1 MVSLDVL
8 EFILVLTA
16 FILGLVV
23 GLVISSLKKERFRKL
38 SSHDLS
44 AIETMAPPSEKRF
57 FPPPFQKTFSGPDE
71 IAAPAVVI
79 ERPEVKV
86 TRKIM
91 EGAWVCSKCGSA
103 DATLIH
109 RKGCDKCYKIQ

>member
-23 GLVISSLKKERFRKL
+23 GLVINSLRKERFSKL
-38 SSHDLS
+38 SPRDLS
-44 AIETMAPPSEKRF
+44 AIDTRPLPSEERY
-57 FPPPFQKTFSGPDE
+57 FPPPFQKAFSGLDV

-79 ERPEVKV
+79 EREEVKV
-86 TRKIM
+86 KRNIM
-91 EGAWVCSKCGSA
+91 EGAWVCSKCGA
-103 DATLIH
+103 VDATLIH
-109 RKGCDKCYKIQ
+109 RKGCDKCYEI